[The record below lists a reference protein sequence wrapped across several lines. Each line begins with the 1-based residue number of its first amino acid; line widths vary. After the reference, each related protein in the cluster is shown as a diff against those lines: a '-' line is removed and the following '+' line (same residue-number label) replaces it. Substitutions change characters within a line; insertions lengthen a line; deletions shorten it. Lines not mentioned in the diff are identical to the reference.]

1 MIFSYFDLSV
11 SPPKPLP
18 PELVFSKEDTIAPLL
33 AKVYTERQHTLSP
46 SINLG
51 INPLPLSI
59 LPAHFTFLPVVKLH
73 TIRRLIPVARF
84 NVPMIRADDSSPDQ
98 RRADGMD
105 DVEDSVARVM
115 GYISAG
121 ETYKSLRP
129 DLLRLLR
136 ESNKTDALGE
146 FKKIEQRS
154 HRRWLAM
161 DIPMEGGERSHS
173 LGAESESSTGM
184 VRKAMTN
191 YSAVRKESVGK
202 DSVSIAESGVSGSR
216 SSGSWEGS
224 AAGAGHGFPVVQSA
238 ERGEAALD
246 KVQLRREVGGGGG
259 IKAAD

>member
-1 MIFSYFDLSV
+1 LIFSYYDLSV

-46 SINLG
+46 AINLG

-59 LPAHFTFLPVVKLH
+59 LPAHFTFLPVIKLH

-84 NVPMIRADDSSPDQ
+84 NVPMIRPDDSPPDQ
-98 RRADGMD
+98 QRADRTD
-105 DVEDSVARVM
+105 EVEDSVARVM

-161 DIPMEGGERSHS
+161 DIPMEAGERSHS
-173 LGAESESSTGM
+173 LGAESESSTGV
-184 VRKAMTN
+184 VRKAM
-191 YSAVRKESVGK
+191 SAMTKESIGK
-202 DSVSIAESGVSGSR
+202 DSVSVAESVVSGSR

-224 AAGAGHGFPVVQSA
+224 AGGAGHGLAVVQSA

-246 KVQLRREVGGGGG
+246 KVRLRREVGGWWG